1 MTGPAVAPARPRRL
15 SRGLLGAL
23 VAFLILPFPAVFLLG
38 PLAGLLLLAR
48 PASFREW
55 AWLAVAVGSLATWV
69 LVLPAAL
76 PQTITQTGGA
86 VFTGAFLAQ
95 VVWRGG
101 PALRRAAA
109 AAGFAMAVAA
119 AGAAARGVSWTGL
132 TSALQS
138 QAEPALS
145 MITSLMQLTGEQ
157 AVDLRT
163 SMDSLAVLFPGVT
176 FLGAMAG
183 GVLSVALAGTVSQRP
198 LLAAPGP
205 FSQFRFNDH
214 LIWGALATFAA
225 VLVPHPESWNPF
237 LWNGMLVWGG
247 LYFARGAAGWLAV
260 LRSWPPAP
268 RIALF
273 MGAIVLLPYAVV
285 ALVLL
290 GLADTWIDIRRVR
303 RPPTN
308 EGANE

>member
-119 AGAAARGVSWTGL
+119 AGAAARGVSL
-132 TSALQS
+132 
-138 QAEPALS
+138 
-145 MITSLMQLTGEQ
+145 ITSLMQLTGEQ